1 MISGCGP
8 FAATP
13 FPIMKQSCILA
24 LLFYAAGVLAAS
36 EEGKRFPGTHWETRT
51 PEQVG
56 MSQDK
61 LESLKELVG
70 GRGCVVRHGCMVY
83 SWGDQGKS
91 ADVASAFKPVLS
103 TLLLM
108 AVQEG
113 RLNSVDELVADFEPR
128 LKSLN
133 NGKDGGITWRHLASQ
148 TSGYG
153 LAEPP
158 GAAYSYNDF
167 ALALYYDTLTHKVFK
182 TNGTEVLR
190 TRLAE
195 PLQFEDDF
203 SFNAF
208 RRPERD
214 GRLALSVRDFARIGL
229 LYLHSGKWRDKQL
242 IQPEFIRTAVS
253 SPIPTDT
260 PLTSGREADMLPGQL
275 SIGGGK
281 NITPAG
287 PGYYSFNWWLN
298 RTNKAS
304 QRLFVNAPP
313 DTYVASGHGGKRTLW
328 VFPSLDLIVCW
339 NDSPIDDHDKS
350 PGNPN
355 AKVNQAA
362 SLMVEAVG
370 NSGGTKGTAQVT
382 AKPEAESNAPTDPLT
397 RPSATLSPGGG
408 EGGVRGQTTPRHVLG
423 IEGTKF
429 MINGKPTFLHGISYY
444 GALAAKDEF
453 IRSDLDDMQRLG
465 FNWIRVWAN
474 WRGFGA
480 EAAAVDEAGRAIPAG
495 LEKLKQLVAACDR
508 RGMIVDVTFSR
519 GNGVSGSPR
528 LQTLQA
534 HLRAVESVITA
545 LKPWGNWYLDL
556 SNERNI
562 HDTRYTS
569 FEDLK
574 ALRDLAK
581 QLAPELLI
589 TASQGGDISR
599 DELRKYMEVA
609 QVDFVTPHRPRDS
622 RSPTRTEATT
632 RELFDWMKAMGRV
645 VPIHY
650 QEPFRRGYASW
661 NPQAEDYVRDLSG
674 AKTGG
679 AAGWCFHNGDQRTGS
694 EGQPR
699 RSFDLR
705 GQRLFDQLDDE
716 ERKAV
721 ELLKTAIADRAMNR
735 TKVAIKN
742 GKWFL
747 NDQITYRGSRAEGL
761 LMNARMVNAVFEDT
775 KRPAFDPEANANE
788 FIAQIPDY
796 VASGVRAFTLNLQGG
811 MPGYEGAVNSAFNP
825 DGSLRAAYMNRVR
838 RVVEACDQHGAAVI
852 LGCFYQRQDQVLRD
866 ADAVRTGVTNVV
878 NWITHSGFANV
889 ALEIANEFDHGGFD
903 HRLLKSAE
911 GQVELIHLAKRL
923 APELLVSTSGLGHG
937 RIPDEVAQ
945 ASDFI
950 LIHFNGTPLDK
961 IPERIGVLKKFG
973 KPIVC
978 NEDDKP
984 GARGAE
990 AARLCVANDASWGLM
1005 LQRLNQHF
1013 PFTFNGAVDDPVIYR
1028 RLKELTTPIGE

>member
-1 MISGCGP
+1 
-8 FAATP
+8 
-13 FPIMKQSCILA
+13 MKRLLA
-24 LLFYAAGVLAAS
+24 LLTCTLSALLPSSRGNVFPAA
-36 EEGKRFPGTHWETRT
+36 HWEQRS

-56 MSQDK
+56 LSREK
-61 LESLKELVG
+61 LDALKKLVG
-70 GRGCVVRHGCMVY
+70 GRGCVVRHGYMVY
-83 SWGDQGKS
+83 SWGDQSKS
-91 ADVASAFKPVLS
+91 SDVASAFKPVLS

-128 LKSLN
+128 LKTLN

-167 ALALYYDTLTHKVFK
+167 ALALYYATLTQKVFL

-195 PLQFEDDF
+195 PLQFEDEF

-208 RRPERD
+208 RRPDRD

-229 LYLHSGKWRDKQL
+229 LCLRNGLWHDKQL
-242 IQPEFIRTAVS
+242 IKPEFIRMAIN

-260 PLTSGREADMLPGQL
+260 PLTSGREADMLPGQH

-281 NITPAG
+281 NITPVG

-298 RTNKAS
+298 RTNKAG
-304 QRLFVNAPP
+304 QRLFVDAPP

-350 PGNPN
+350 PGNPDS
-355 AKVNQAA
+355 KCNQAVR
-362 SLMVEAVG
+362 LMVEAVG
-370 NSGGTKGTAQVT
+370 IYTGSAGIAAGALGAPGPRNSPARMPALPV
-382 AKPEAESNAPTDPLT
+382 E
-397 RPSATLSPGGG
+397 LS
-408 EGGVRGQTTPRHVLG
+408 EQKTTPSHILG
-423 IEGTKF
+423 VEGTLF
-429 MINGKPTFLHGISYY
+429 TVNGKATFLHGISYY
-444 GALAAKDEF
+444 GALAAKDEL
-453 IRSDLDDMQRLG
+453 IWSDLDGMQRFG

-480 EAAAVDEAGRAIPAG
+480 DASAVDGEGRAVPAG
-495 LEKLKQLVAACDR
+495 ITKLQRLVAECDR

-528 LQTLQA
+528 LQTLEA
-534 HLRAVESVITA
+534 HRRAVETVIAA

-562 HDTRYTS
+562 RDTRFTS

-574 ALRDLAK
+574 ALREFAG
-581 QLAPELLI
+581 QLDPGLLV

-599 DELRKYMEVA
+599 DELRSYLEVA
-609 QVDFVTPHRPRDS
+609 QVDFVTPHRPRDDE
-622 RSPTRTEATT
+622 SPGRTAATT
-632 RELFDWMKAMGRV
+632 KELVEWMKVIGRV
-645 VPIHY
+645 VPVHY
-650 QEPFRRGYASW
+650 QEPFRRGYGKWS
-661 NPQAEDYVRDLSG
+661 PQAEDFVRDLQA
-674 AKTGG
+674 AKAGG
-679 AAGWCFHNGDQRTGS
+679 AAGWCFHNGDQRGVTN
-694 EGQPR
+694 GQPR

-705 GQRLFDQLDDE
+705 EQRLFDQLDDA

-721 ELLKTAIADRAMNR
+721 ELLKSAVADGATRR
-735 TKVAIKN
+735 TKVTIKD

-747 NDQITYRGSRAEGL
+747 DDQITYRGSPAEGL
-761 LMNARMVNAVFEDT
+761 LMNVRMVNATFEDSN
-775 KRPAFDPEANANE
+775 RPDFDPDGNASE

-796 VASGVRAFTLNLQGG
+796 VANGVRAFTLNLQGG

-838 RVVEACDQHGAAVI
+838 RVVEACDQNRAAVI

-866 ADAVRTGVTNVV
+866 ADAVRAGVSKVV
-878 NWITHSGFANV
+878 EWVVSSGFANV
-889 ALEIANEFDHGGFD
+889 ALEISNEFDHGGFE
-903 HRLLKSAE
+903 HRLLKTAE
-911 GQVELIHLAKRL
+911 GQVELIQLAKRL
-923 APELLVSTSGLGHG
+923 APDLLVSTSGLGHG

-950 LIHFNGTPLDK
+950 LIHFNGTPLER
-961 IPERIGVLKKFG
+961 IPERIAALKRHG

-984 GARGAE
+984 GTRGAE
-990 AARLCVANDASWGLM
+990 AARLCVANGASWGLM

-1013 PFTFNGAVDDPVIYR
+1013 PFTFNGAVDDPAIYGALR
-1028 RLKELTTPIGE
+1028 ELTKP